1 MIIINVSIQVFIML
15 FPRRSLF
22 RKISQRFHSLEIQ
35 CCCRDRNSSA
45 LAVINGES
53 FSLMSAQRSCSR
65 VCKYADHMR
74 MTALRNNENYLYG
87 YIRQSP
93 AALFRNQG
101 KYILYVGNKSTNS
114 SSWDLMPGDLYDNSA
129 DDDSSQA
136 TIDISKSGNH
146 HKIKVSIGDWGSSIG
161 GPYTGNK
168 DCIVF
173 SPRGWVLN
181 PASDFNGQGFIEI
194 TFVNKVA
201 RSTGVNHDYIVMIA
215 RSGMT
220 RIDNE
225 KARLNDKYFSGT
237 SYDASE

>member
-1 MIIINVSIQVFIML
+1 ML
-15 FPRRSLF
+15 FHKRSLSTF
-22 RKISQRFHSLEIQ
+22 QKKSRRGFTLIEIAIVVAVIGIL
-35 CCCRDRNSSA
+35 SA

-53 FSLMSAQRSCSR
+53 LLPDVRTREAAREFA
-65 VCKYADHMR
+65 KYVDYMR
-74 MTALRNNENYLYG
+74 MTALRNNRETRICMDTYDS
-87 YIRQSP
+87 SP
-93 AALFRNQG
+93 ASLTSANQG

-114 SSWDLMPGDLYDNSA
+114 TNWDLMPGDLYDNSA

-136 TIDISKSGNH
+136 TIDISKSGKQ

-194 TFVNKVA
+194 TFVNKIA

-220 RIDNE
+220 RIDNQ
-225 KARLNDKYFSGT
+225 KARLNEKYFSGT

>member
-1 MIIINVSIQVFIML
+1 ML
-15 FPRRSLF
+15 FPRRS
-22 RKISQRFHSLEIQ
+22 HSFFSKKSRRGFTLLEIAIVVAVIGIL
-35 CCCRDRNSSA
+35 SA

-53 FSLMSAQRSCSR
+53 LLPDVRTKEAAREFA
-65 VCKYADHMR
+65 KYVDYMR
-74 MTALRNNENYLYG
+74 MTALRNNRETRICMDTYDS
-87 YIRQSP
+87 SP
-93 AALFRNQG
+93 ASLSSANQG

-220 RIDNE
+220 RIDNK